1 MSKIENGRKTNEAMV
16 RIVIIDDN
24 LVSEIISSYIEMQDD
39 MEVVGLARDGVDG
52 LSVIN
57 ETNPDI
63 VILDKDHAAP
73 GRAWGIGAV
82 KRS

>member
-1 MSKIENGRKTNEAMV
+1 MKQMV

-24 LVSEIISSYIEMQDD
+24 PSIREIISSYIEMQDD

-63 VILDKDHAAP
+63 VILDMIMPRLTGLGA
-73 GRAWGIGAV
+73 GAV

>member
-1 MSKIENGRKTNEAMV
+1 
-16 RIVIIDDN
+16 
-24 LVSEIISSYIEMQDD
+24 

-63 VILDKDHAAP
+63 VILDMTA
-73 GRAWGIGAV
+73 
-82 KRS
+82 